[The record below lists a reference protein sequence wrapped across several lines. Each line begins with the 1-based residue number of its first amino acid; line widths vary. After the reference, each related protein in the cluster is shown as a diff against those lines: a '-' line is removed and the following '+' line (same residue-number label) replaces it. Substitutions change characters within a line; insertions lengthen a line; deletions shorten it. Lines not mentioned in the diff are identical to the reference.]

1 MRDFLGGSSGK
12 EPACQ
17 CRRCRRRRFNPW
29 VEKIPWRRKWQP
41 TPVSLPGESH
51 GQRRAVPT
59 KSWTQLKWLST
70 HIRSQGWGSWLY
82 CISTPPT
89 CLVAVLSLYFQL
101 WKIFSASLQII
112 LVDICFVN
120 NYNFAVPVGGSKS
133 ESVSC
138 SVMSNSLWPH
148 GLQSGV
154 RLLCPLGFSR
164 QEC

>member
-17 CRRCRRRRFNPW
+17 CRRCRRRRFDPW

-41 TPVSLPGESH
+41 TPVSLPGEFH
-51 GQRRAVPT
+51 GQRRAVLT

-70 HIRSQGWGSWLY
+70 HVCSQGWGSWLY
-82 CISTPPT
+82 CTSTSPT

-120 NYNFAVPVGGSKS
+120 NYNFAVPVGGSET

-148 GLQSGV
+148 GLPSA
-154 RLLCPLGFSR
+154 RLLCP
-164 QEC
+164 